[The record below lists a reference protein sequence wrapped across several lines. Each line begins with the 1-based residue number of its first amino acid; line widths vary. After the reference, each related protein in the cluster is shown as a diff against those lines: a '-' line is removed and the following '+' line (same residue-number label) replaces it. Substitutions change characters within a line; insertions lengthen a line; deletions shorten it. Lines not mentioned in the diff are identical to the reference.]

1 MTFEERRRRGS
12 EYGTPKGAN
21 APISKRILTG
31 RPLRLLYSLYA
42 YGRPL
47 TVYTIKIRQ
56 RELAERLG
64 VTRQALNIHLRELRN
79 RGYIRTGRGFIDIT
93 EEGLRLLGG
102 SANVTFV
109 FIRVSSSKREEVYQK
124 ITDLPVRRIYRVAG
138 DMDALLILD
147 RERLPEVL
155 QKLTS
160 LNEIQDTKTYITDQ
174 TIK

>member
-1 MTFEERRRRGS
+1 MIDFARHEGERGGKGMTFEERRR
-12 EYGTPKGAN
+12 
-21 APISKRILTG
+21 SKRILTG

-42 YGRPL
+42 QGRPS

-79 RGYIRTGRGFIDIT
+79 RGCIRTGRGFIDIT
-93 EEGLRLLGG
+93 EEGLGLLGG

-109 FIRVSSSKREEVYQK
+109 FIRVSASKSEEVYQK
-124 ITDLPVRRIYRVAG
+124 MANLPVRRIYRVAG

-147 RERLPEVL
+147 RERLREVL

-160 LNEIQDTKTYITDQ
+160 MDEVEDTKTYITDQ

>member
-1 MTFEERRRRGS
+1 MVQKGLKCRV
-12 EYGTPKGAN
+12 PKGVDD
-21 APISKRILTG
+21 PMSKRILTG
-31 RPLRLLYSLYA
+31 RPLRLLYSLYMQ
-42 YGRPL
+42 GRPS

-79 RGYIRTGRGFIDIT
+79 RGYIRIGRGFIDIT

-102 SANVTFV
+102 SANVTFI
-109 FIRVSSSKREEVYQK
+109 FIRFSPSKREEVYQK
-124 ITDLPVRRIYRVAG
+124 MADLPVRRIYRVAG

-147 RERLPEVL
+147 RERLHEVL

-160 LNEIQDTKTYITDQ
+160 MNEIQGTKTYITDQ